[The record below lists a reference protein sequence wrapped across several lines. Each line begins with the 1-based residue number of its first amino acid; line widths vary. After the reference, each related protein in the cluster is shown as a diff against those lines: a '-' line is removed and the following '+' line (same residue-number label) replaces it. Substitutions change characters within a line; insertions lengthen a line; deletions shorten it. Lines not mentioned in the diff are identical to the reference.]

1 MNKSLVFIW
10 AVVAAPTISFAQ
22 VSGNG
27 ELGSE
32 VDSEI
37 DSLYQSANVNNNAP
51 AVPNPPRSNTSAG
64 QPIYIVNQ
72 ATPTSTTQLQT
83 QQQVQQQPTTFVE
96 ASPLVES
103 RAEQIRRARKSAE
116 IATEQKIVEKLEA
129 SRMEDERRRADALF
143 GDRFNSQ
150 APNPALQAPS
160 APAPTP
166 VVIAPPPRAESPVVD
181 RDLIREEIR
190 AAQEAEKSVPETAL
204 TRNYMTGLAGLT
216 EYPGVNNVRGNYTV
230 GFNVGSVSEGLV
242 IEGGFT
248 YSNFSVDQLNYFS
261 YLPSRVDV
269 NQYQG
274 HFAVKLE
281 IDAGRVRPFAGG
293 VAALSYRNYTWDRG
307 LYSPSPYSYSQDQSA
322 SSTAIDMGVTGG
334 VDLLISSRMSVGLD
348 MKYLF
353 NLTNRRSND
362 RSIYYDSNTYAY
374 GKPLEELNYYSIGL
388 GLKYLF

>member
-1 MNKSLVFIW
+1 MNKNFVFVW
-10 AVVAAPTISFAQ
+10 AIVVAPLTLVAQ
-22 VSGNG
+22 NGSG
-27 ELGSE
+27 EVGSE

-37 DSLYQSANVNNNAP
+37 DSLYQSANVNNNSSPVIPAP
-51 AVPNPPRSNTSAG
+51 SRSNSAG

-72 ATPTSTTQLQT
+72 ATPTSSAQVQT

-96 ASPLVES
+96 ATPLVES

-129 SRMEDERRRADALF
+129 SRMEDERRRAESLF
-143 GDRFNSQ
+143 GDRFAS
-150 APNPALQAPS
+150 PAPS
-160 APAPTP
+160 PATSSVPPVSVVVAPSQSSQ
-166 VVIAPPPRAESPVVD
+166 SPDVD

-190 AAQEAEKSVPETAL
+190 AAQAIERTVPETSWS
-204 TRNYMTGLAGLT
+204 RNYITGLAGLT
-216 EYPGVNNVRGNYTV
+216 EYPGVNNVRGNYTL
-230 GFNVGSVSEGLV
+230 GFNMGSVSEGLV

-274 HFAVKLE
+274 HFAAKLE
-281 IDAGRVRPFAGG
+281 IDAGRVKPFAGG
-293 VAALSYRNYTWDRG
+293 IAALSYRSYTWDRG
-307 LYSPSPYSYSQDQSA
+307 LYSPTPYGYSQDQSA
-322 SSTAIDMGVTGG
+322 NSTSVDMGVTGG
-334 VDLLISSRMSVGLD
+334 VDLHISPKMAVGLD
-348 MKYLF
+348 MKYMF

-362 RSIYYDSNTYAY
+362 RSIYYNSSNYAY
-374 GKPLEELNYYSIGL
+374 GKPLEELNYYSIGV